1 MMYASR
7 AFLRKIVGDIRAS
20 YWFWPSLM
28 VLGAMALSFAAQWL
42 DRNAEIVPQ
51 GIVDFLPATLLDTQV
66 DGARNTLSVIAQSI
80 LGVAGVMFSMTLVA
94 VSFAAG
100 NYGPRLIGNFMR
112 NRGNQ
117 ISLGILIA
125 TFVYCLLILRAV
137 QNSGEGE
144 IVSFVP
150 QYSILIAMALA
161 LISVLTVI
169 YYIHHVPETINV
181 SNITSGLGHRLSRR
195 IRALIDE
202 HNSRDPDTLVD
213 APEDGLEHEVY
224 PRYRGYLQQM
234 EERQLADWSEE
245 RKATIVVHRSPGD
258 YVDPTVCLASVI
270 APVGIADDDL
280 DDVRAAFA
288 IGNEPTEAQNTLFLA
303 DQLVEMLARALSPG
317 INDPFT
323 AIDCLN
329 WLKGGLADALVY
341 EGGLRPREVGRL
353 RIEHL
358 RFAHLFEKGFT
369 NAAQYTRTDPLARR
383 HHITLL
389 RELDPLAAGE
399 DQRLIRDLMEAL
411 EDPPDGGRGI

>member
-7 AFLRKIVGDIRAS
+7 AFLRKLVGDVRAS

-51 GIVDFLPATLLDTQV
+51 GIVDVLPATLLDTQV

-161 LISVLTVI
+161 LVSVLTVI

-213 APEDGLEHEVY
+213 TPEEV
-224 PRYRGYLQQM
+224 
-234 EERQLADWSEE
+234 LAIIREFYDE
-245 RKATIVVHRSPGD
+245 
-258 YVDPTVCLASVI
+258 
-270 APVGIADDDL
+270 
-280 DDVRAAFA
+280 
-288 IGNEPTEAQNTLFLA
+288 
-303 DQLVEMLARALSPG
+303 
-317 INDPFT
+317 
-323 AIDCLN
+323 
-329 WLKGGLADALVY
+329 KGGTLAPNYKL
-341 EGGLRPREVGRL
+341 
-353 RIEHL
+353 
-358 RFAHLFEKGFT
+358 
-369 NAAQYTRTDPLARR
+369 
-383 HHITLL
+383 
-389 RELDPLAAGE
+389 
-399 DQRLIRDLMEAL
+399 
-411 EDPPDGGRGI
+411 